1 MSVIDSWSKEEYL
14 QVMSDT
20 HKTAFGIRPHNT
32 NYNKW
37 SIEDLK
43 NEFLML
49 HQIIADNEQWEKEIG

>member
-1 MSVIDSWSKEEYL
+1 
-14 QVMSDT
+14 MSDT

-32 NYNKW
+32 NYNEW

-49 HQIIADNEQWEKEIG
+49 HQIIADNEQWEKEM